1 MSSAQPQKGVDET
14 TAHPEDYLCTV
25 VRTSTN
31 PKSMKSLRPNPDDYC
46 CTVGKDIGNPKTMKP
61 LRRILTIIVVLL

>member
-1 MSSAQPQKGVDET
+1 
-14 TAHPEDYLCTV
+14 
-25 VRTSTN
+25 
-31 PKSMKSLRPNPDDYC
+31 MKSLRPNPDDYC